1 MSDLPNSVVSIC
13 MSSPPAMP
21 TSRLAF
27 ACHGIAIACAMLL
40 TACMPTRPA
49 PTGVEFVIVRHA
61 EKSSDDPRDPTLSE
75 AGLARAHRLAASLQ
89 KQPLAAA
96 YATAYR
102 RTQQT
107 AAPAASDHGLTVT
120 TYDAALDAKDLA
132 STLKQRHASGTVLV
146 VGHSNTV
153 PAIAAALCACVVA
166 PLRDDEF
173 DRRLQ
178 VRIDASGHATLIDTR
193 TP

>member
-1 MSDLPNSVVSIC
+1 MSDFRSAAVSNC
-13 MSSPPAMP
+13 VSSSPA
-21 TSRLAF
+21 TQASRLSLAW
-27 ACHGIAIACAMLL
+27 HGIAITCAMLL

-49 PTGVEFVIVRHA
+49 PTGIEFVIVRHA
-61 EKSSDDPRDPTLSE
+61 EKSNDDPRDPTLSE
-75 AGLARAHRLAASLQ
+75 AGLARAQRLAAALA
-89 KQPLAAA
+89 KQPLAAV

-107 AAPAASDHGLTVT
+107 AAPAASDHGLVVT

-173 DRRLQ
+173 DRRLH
-178 VRIDASGHATLIDTR
+178 VWIDARGNATLIDTR
-193 TP
+193 KP